1 MVNIVVLVG
10 RLVKDPELRHAGETP
25 VCNFVLA
32 VDRNFKNSEG
42 EREADF
48 LPVVVWRKLA
58 EICAEHLK
66 KGRLVAVTGRIQV
79 RHWEDDAAERHYVTE
94 IVGDGVKFLDKPKE
108 E

>member
-10 RLVKDPELRHAGETP
+10 RLVKDPELKHAGETP

-32 VDRNFKNSEG
+32 VDRNYKNSEG

-66 KGRLVAVTGRIQV
+66 KGRLVAVRGRIQV
-79 RHWEDDAAERHYVTE
+79 RYWEDEAGDRHYVTE
-94 IVGDGVKFLDKPKE
+94 VVADEVKFLDKQKGE
-108 E
+108 